1 MTCGEWLSSR
11 EEREGRITS
20 ATSWMIVRELLV
32 MERDNRDEVREFDI
46 QEIADFCGVDR
57 RHIARI
63 ERSALAKVREKCVE
77 FADYEKA
84 KGTVRL

>member
-1 MTCGEWLSSR
+1 MTCGAWLNSR
-11 EEREGRITS
+11 EEREGRISS

-32 MERDNRDEVREFDI
+32 MERDDGDEVREFDI

-63 ERSALAKVREKCVE
+63 EASALDKVREKCIE
-77 FADYEKA
+77 FADY
-84 KGTVRL
+84 G